1 VKKKRM
7 GGPDAPPP
15 GSPAARAMEN
25 DRFGGPVPGAP
36 PPRPAPITIGPP
48 RRRPSSGV
56 IPVASLPAEPPP
68 LRGPGQRMG
77 GPDPR
82 PLTVLQRAQAWQA
95 LPSTPDGAR
104 LGAEPGAGL
113 GAGRLAD
120 FRSNYRRTHS
130 ARLSP
135 AQEALMARYLFA
147 QNPGGAMFGDP
158 GGY

>member
-1 VKKKRM
+1 MRNNKRM

-15 GSPAARAMEN
+15 GSPAARAREA
-25 DRFGGPVPGAP
+25 DRHGSPVPGAP

-95 LPSTPDGAR
+95 LPSTPDQ
-104 LGAEPGAGL
+104 PGL
-113 GAGRLAD
+113 GAGQLAD
-120 FRSNYRRTHS
+120 FRANYRRTHR

-147 QNPGGAMFGDP
+147 QNPRGAMFGDP
-158 GGY
+158 EGY